1 MSDLYFC
8 KNCCLGWYDNKW
20 MMCCKGCVGHKESGW
35 SLKDMQTTY
44 GVAMKELI
52 KQQTS
57 PNYFFPLIHR
67 PYPPPTRL
75 LYNAKRSNTTPLL
88 LLLPD
93 KFQKYNKEWLQQQQ
107 MLLQQYAQSPT
118 KSNWTVLDPEIQHLF
133 LIF

>member
-8 KNCCLGWYDNKW
+8 KICCLGWYDNKW

-75 LYNAKRSNTTPLL
+75 LYNAKRSNTVV
-88 LLLPD
+88 LPD
-93 KFQKYNKEWLQQQQ
+93 KFQRYNKEWLKQQQ
-107 MLLQQYAQSPT
+107 LLLKQYTQSPT
-118 KSNWTVLDPEIQHLF
+118 ESKWNVLDPEVQHLF

>member
-44 GVAMKELI
+44 GLAMKELI

-57 PNYFFPLIHR
+57 PKQSLQLSSLNHLTHHY
-67 PYPPPTRL
+67 
-75 LYNAKRSNTTPLL
+75 KSTPSANIR
-88 LLLPD
+88 D
-93 KFQKYNKEWLQQQQ
+93 I
-107 MLLQQYAQSPT
+107 A
-118 KSNWTVLDPEIQHLF
+118 
-133 LIF
+133 